1 MSSVLITAGSLID
14 GTGKVIRHPA
24 IHVEGG
30 RIVRVGAAS
39 EVGAAADSQRVD
51 LGDRVVLPGLI
62 EAHCHLSRNGEPD
75 FMVPMIRDFV
85 SLRALK
91 AFAHARLDL
100 MAGFTTLR
108 GAGDIGY
115 VDVALRQ
122 AIAAGLVEGPRVLAA
137 GKVLCVTGGHRDGDF
152 APGVEFEGMAM
163 IVDGAEAMRQAAREQ
178 VKRGVDWVKLM
189 ATGGVVSPTEPS
201 VQQMTYEEMK
211 AACDET
217 RRLGKRTAAHAHGAA
232 GAKAAIKAG
241 IHSIEHGKYLDEEA
255 IQMLLQHD
263 VFFVPTLCG
272 AYNIITYGKEMGVAP
287 SIVEKA
293 KPGWESQL
301 RVFARALEC
310 GVRIVS
316 ASDAGGT
323 CVRHGECARELELL
337 VKAGMT
343 EMQAII
349 AATKTAAELL
359 ALDREIGTVEPGK
372 VADIIAVD
380 RDPLKDI
387 TALGSVGFV
396 MQGGRIVK
404 QGAGLPGA

>member
-1 MSSVLITAGSLID
+1 MLLITARSLID
-14 GTGKVIRHPA
+14 GTGKVIRRPA
-24 IHVEGG
+24 ILIDGE
-30 RIVRVGAAS
+30 RIVRVGTAD
-39 EVGAAADSQRVD
+39 EVGAPAGVRRLD
-51 LGDRVVLPGLI
+51 LGDAVVLPGLI
-62 EAHCHLSRNGEPD
+62 EAHCHLSRDGEPD
-75 FMVPMIRDFV
+75 FMVPMIREYV

-91 AFAHARLDL
+91 AFAYARRDL
-100 MAGFTTLR
+100 MAGFTTVR
-108 GAGDIGY
+108 AAGDIGY
-115 VDVALRQ
+115 VDVALKQ
-122 AIAAGLVEGPRVLAA
+122 AVASGLVEGPRVLAA
-137 GKVLCVTGGHRDGDF
+137 GKVLCATGGHRDGYF
-152 APGVEFEGMAM
+152 APGVEFDGMAM

-178 VKRGVDWVKLM
+178 IKRGADWVKLM

-232 GAKAAIKAG
+232 GAKDAIRAG

-255 IQMLLQHD
+255 IQMLLEHN

-272 AYNIITYGKEMGVAP
+272 AYNIITYGQEMGVAQ
-287 SIVEKA
+287 SIIEKA

-310 GVRIVS
+310 GVKIVS

-343 EMQAII
+343 PMQAIV

-372 VADIIAVD
+372 VADIIAVGQ
-380 RDPLKDI
+380 DPLKDI
-387 TALGSVGFV
+387 TALKNVEFV
-396 MQGGRIVK
+396 MQAGRVVK
-404 QGAGLPGA
+404 QHAKAADA